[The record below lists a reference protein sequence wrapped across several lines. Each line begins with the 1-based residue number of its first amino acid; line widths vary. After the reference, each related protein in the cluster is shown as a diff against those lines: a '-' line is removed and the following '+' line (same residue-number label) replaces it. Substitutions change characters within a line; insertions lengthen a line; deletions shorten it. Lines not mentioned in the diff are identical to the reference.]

1 MSKKRYVPRRGDVIR
16 VDFSPQKGHEQA
28 GRRPALV
35 LSPTDYN
42 RQVGLALVCP
52 ITNAKKG
59 YPFEVEIPPEEL
71 NVSGVI
77 LADQIKSLDWHA
89 RNAEFV
95 CTLDPSALREVLEK
109 AITLLEPDEDVE
121 DEGE

>member
-1 MSKKRYVPRRGDVIR
+1 VIR

-59 YPFEVEIPPEEL
+59 YPFEVEIPIEEL

-77 LADQIKSLDWHA
+77 LADQVKSLHWRA

-95 CTLDPSALREVLEK
+95 CTLDQSTLREALEK
-109 AITLLEPDEDVE
+109 AITLLEPDEDVGDE
-121 DEGE
+121 DE